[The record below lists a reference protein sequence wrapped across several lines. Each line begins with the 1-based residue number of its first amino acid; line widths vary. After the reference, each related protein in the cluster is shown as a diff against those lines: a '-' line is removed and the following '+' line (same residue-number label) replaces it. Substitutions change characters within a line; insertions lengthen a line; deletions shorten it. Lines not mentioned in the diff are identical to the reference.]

1 MPLSVKMIA
10 TISEKLS
17 KLVNKNEYEPR
28 LCKLMNASQ
37 RVFPGRYEWIA
48 DQPSGECDFVEHET
62 GKKYDAKLPFTS
74 KHGKLIGSRNHD
86 FKKWLELMRNAEA
99 EFGEDIIATRGKS
112 VTSLELYKII
122 DERLG
127 SVQDDENVIF
137 FFPYPIVLDGKD
149 MMFFP
154 YVTDF
159 LGAIFNELRKQDK
172 IKGRDIFV
180 IYPACDGDIVLR
192 CLNDDTREYIRFP
205 EFDDFI
211 AYNFTTD
218 GIDVH

>member
-1 MPLSVKMIA
+1 MPLSVKMVA
-10 TISEKLS
+10 TISEKFS
-17 KLVNKNEYEPR
+17 KLINKNEYEPR

-37 RVFPGRYEWIA
+37 KVFPGCYEWVI
-48 DQPSGECDFVEHET
+48 DQSSNECDFVESGT
-62 GKKYDAKLPFTS
+62 GKKYDAKLPFTRR
-74 KHGKLIGSRNHD
+74 HGKLIGSRNHD
-86 FKKWLELMRNAEA
+86 FKKWLELMHNAEA
-99 EFGEDIIATRGKS
+99 EFGDDIIATRGKNVS
-112 VTSLELYKII
+112 SLEFYKIM

-127 SVQDDENVIF
+127 AVQDDENVIF

-172 IKGRDIFV
+172 VKGRYIFV

-192 CLNDDTREYIRFP
+192 CLNNDTREYIRFP